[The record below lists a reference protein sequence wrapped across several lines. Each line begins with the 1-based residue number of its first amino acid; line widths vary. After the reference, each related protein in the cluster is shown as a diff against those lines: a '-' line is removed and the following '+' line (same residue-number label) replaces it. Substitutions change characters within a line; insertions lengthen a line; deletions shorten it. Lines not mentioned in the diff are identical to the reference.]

1 MLSALGRFFK
11 WFFDE
16 RNAALML
23 IVFVVA
29 LFLYI
34 ILPNIDTLSSIVGFP
49 TKAELKHTV
58 AEQQKVI
65 DTIQDSNKAL
75 EKQAEVAQEVSTAIV
90 EKAINIQK
98 QQTVKAAQLSIIV
111 STKYKAIQKLHR
123 DYKPPKKTVSKSH
136 SKKTTH
142 PHTVKKAVSH
152 VQITAIWDTY
162 CLYNQHKSCH

>member
-16 RNAALML
+16 RNATLMF
-23 IVFVVA
+23 IVFMVG

-34 ILPNIDTLSSIVGFP
+34 VLPNIDTLSSIVGIP
-49 TKAELKHTV
+49 TKAELKNTV
-58 AEQQKVI
+58 VEQQKVI

-75 EKQAEVAQEVSTAIV
+75 EKQAEIAQEISTAIID
-90 EKAINIQK
+90 KAVDIQK

-111 STKYKAIQKLHR
+111 STKYRAIQTIHR

-136 SKKTTH
+136 SKKTIH